1 MEVSCRSW
9 EPLIGGGDDNAMP
22 QCTGYVCKRLS
33 VCNRPLWITQLT
45 QFGGE
50 RHGDPNYFCLCVC
63 VNSCHL
69 SGGYSV
75 KLHPHEK
82 IHTYDSP
89 KLSQSRPWGFL
100 TMVHMFGYCSR
111 PQKCVNSW
119 HYIEYAHSKHKL
131 KFCKTQHFIS
141 WVQWKWTWVK
151 HQQWKGSFV

>member
-1 MEVSCRSW
+1 MQEIKCMQQTTVNNTADTVW
-9 EPLIGGGDDNAMP
+9 
-22 QCTGYVCKRLS
+22 
-33 VCNRPLWITQLT
+33 
-45 QFGGE
+45 GE
-50 RHGDPNYFCLCVC
+50 RHGDPNYLCLCVC

-141 WVQWKWTWVK
+141 
-151 HQQWKGSFV
+151 